1 MALLEVKLR
10 PTGPWRI
17 GHRSGDRERVGAIY
31 HSDLVFSAVTQAMGT
46 LGHLDEWLDATA
58 RANGIPAVRF
68 SSLFPFAGNTR
79 LVTPPKTSWPPAAQS
94 RLYLRGAKLVPLE
107 VALGSASGLAFDEN
121 RYAVDGE
128 SGCLIPGGASAPF
141 TVSVR
146 SNVAVDRVTGTASE
160 AHKTACL
167 EFHPKAGFWGLL
179 DIQDAAWESR
189 VKAAFRL
196 LADSGF
202 GGERSRGWG
211 RAAEP
216 EFIGAEKLFPAVE
229 VAGAWWLLSMF
240 SPDET
245 DAVDWSRGEYSM
257 ETRAGWTDS
266 RAGQAKKKLVRMV
279 EEGSV
284 LAAGSLRGMAV
295 DVAPNGFAHPVYR
308 CGFALAIPIA
318 LNGLQVVEPVVP
330 EVVKAPIVMPVEEEE
345 DPLMIAAEFSAV
357 EPAGEPPI
365 DVPDEQEPPSEEP
378 VPVRD
383 PIVEDP
389 EEEEPTVREPED
401 PDVSVPEIKEPESAE
416 AKVIA

>member
-1 MALLEVKLR
+1 
-10 PTGPWRI
+10 
-17 GHRSGDRERVGAIY
+17 
-31 HSDLVFSAVTQAMGT
+31 
-46 LGHLDEWLDATA
+46 
-58 RANGIPAVRF
+58 
-68 SSLFPFAGNTR
+68 
-79 LVTPPKTSWPPAAQS
+79 
-94 RLYLRGAKLVPLE
+94 
-107 VALGSASGLAFDEN
+107 
-121 RYAVDGE
+121 
-128 SGCLIPGGASAPF
+128 
-141 TVSVR
+141 
-146 SNVAVDRVTGTASE
+146 
-160 AHKTACL
+160 
-167 EFHPKAGFWGLL
+167 
-179 DIQDAAWESR
+179 
-189 VKAAFRL
+189 
-196 LADSGF
+196 
-202 GGERSRGWG
+202 
-211 RAAEP
+211 
-216 EFIGAEKLFPAVE
+216 
-229 VAGAWWLLSMF
+229 
-240 SPDET
+240 
-245 DAVDWSRGEYSM
+245 M

-416 AKVIA
+416 AKVVA